1 MPFSKT
7 FPKKDPGSSY
17 PIWEEI
23 YLTQQEE
30 LEAEQ
35 ECHKDN
41 FRLLDQA
48 LNEAKIMAI
57 KHGLNSDENRIQ
69 LAIALFEKKAS
80 HAIFWKENKAK
91 EKFDKLFKHD
101 IQ

>member
-1 MPFSKT
+1 MAFSKT
-7 FPKKDPGSSY
+7 FPKKDINSPY
-17 PIWEEI
+17 PVWEEI
-23 YLTQQEE
+23 YLTEPEE

-35 ECHKDN
+35 LSHKEN

-57 KHGLNSDENRIQ
+57 KHGLNSDENRIK

-80 HAIFWKENKAK
+80 HAVFWKESKAK
-91 EKFDKLFKHD
+91 EKFDRIFKH
-101 IQ
+101 